1 MSAHFE
7 DATIVLVEDDPGHQR
22 LVEINLRRANVTN
35 PLVILQNGQEALR
48 YLFESLSRNPYVAEP
63 MVVLLDLNMPVVDGY
78 QVLQRIK
85 ADAQARCIPVIVLT
99 TVDDSQSVVR
109 CYELG
114 CNLFLSKPV
123 DYQQFSKVIQRL
135 GSFLPCVALPSGD

>member
-1 MSAHFE
+1 MAAQFE
-7 DATIVLVEDDPGHQR
+7 EATIVLVEDDPGHQR

-35 PLVILQNGQEALR
+35 PIVILKNGQEALR
-48 YLFESLSRNPYVAEP
+48 YLFESLSRDQYQTEP
-63 MVVLLDLNMPVVDGY
+63 MVILLDLNMPIVDGY
-78 QVLQRIK
+78 QVLERIK
-85 ADAQARCIPVIVLT
+85 TDAQARCIPVIVLT

-135 GSFLPCVALPSGD
+135 GSLLSCVALPGGD